1 VTPSMGDKGFI
12 TLDIQAKYTYISGT
26 SSGSPVEK
34 GQILKSRVIVKNE
47 EPFLMGSFKKVGS
60 QTIKRKIPILGTVLP
75 YLFSKKIEIEIEK
88 NILVILTPYVI
99 DLEGSEVPN
108 IK

>member
-1 VTPSMGDKGFI
+1 
-12 TLDIQAKYTYISGT
+12 
-26 SSGSPVEK
+26 
-34 GQILKSRVIVKNE
+34 
-47 EPFLMGSFKKVGS
+47 MGSFKKVGS